1 MVIHSAEP
9 YQRGVILLG
18 NQGNGAAFFR
28 FREKRL
34 TKVIPLCEPDRVVAG
49 DTWKWTR
56 ALAEYP
62 PSEGWA
68 LSYSIRGLSVLLD
81 ADVTVTPGVADYS
94 VVVAANKTAP
104 LLPGTYR
111 WAAFV
116 TKAGERYTADE
127 GVLVVERNLSTAAA
141 SDALSHAEKMLPIIE
156 AVLAGR
162 ATADIENY
170 QINGK
175 LVTKIP
181 IAELKKLRK
190 QYRSE
195 VWRQRNGGRL
205 GPQHVTTFTRAS

>member
-1 MVIHSAEP
+1 MLSGN
-9 YQRGVILLG
+9 RGD
-18 NQGNGAAFFR
+18 GAAFFLLPGD
-28 FREKRL
+28 RL
-34 TKVIPLCEPDRVVAG
+34 TKVIPTCEPERVVAG

-56 ALAEYP
+56 ALSEYP
-62 PSEGWA
+62 PSEGWT
-68 LSYSIRGLSVLLD
+68 LTYSIRGLSVLLD
-81 ADVTVTPGVADYS
+81 ADVGVTPGVSDYS

-141 SDALSHAEKMLPIIE
+141 SDALSHAEKTLPIIE

-162 ATADIENY
+162 VTADIENY

-195 VWRQRNGGRL
+195 IWRQRNKGRL
-205 GPQHVTTFTRAS
+205 GPQHLTTFTRAS

>member
-1 MVIHSAEP
+1 MAPRFFVTGDALPPTIPTIEP
-9 YQRGVILLG
+9 EIAR
-18 NQGNGAAFFR
+18 
-28 FREKRL
+28 
-34 TKVIPLCEPDRVVAG
+34 AG

-56 ALAEYP
+56 SFADYP
-62 PSEGWA
+62 VSEGWA
-68 LSYSIRGLSVLLD
+68 LSYSFRGASVLLD
-81 ADVTVTPGVADYS
+81 ADVTIQANVADWS
-94 VVVAANKTAP
+94 VSVTAAKTAP
-104 LLPGTYR
+104 LIPGTYH

-141 SDALSHAEKMLPIIE
+141 GDALSHAEKMLPIVE
-156 AVLAGR
+156 AVLSGR
-162 ATADIENY
+162 VTADIENY

-195 VWRQRNGGRL
+195 IWSQRNGGRL
-205 GPQHVTTFTRAS
+205 GPQHLTTFCRAS